1 MIERHQGGDMPQMD
15 IRITA
20 IDAENNKVLVEV
32 AGTKTWLDVGGAI
45 GLHLPDEIQMSDVQL
60 T

>member
-1 MIERHQGGDMPQMD
+1 MPQMD